1 MRDEA
6 EHEGDSEAGGIGTGR
21 SRDAAGV
28 SAFVLREANVLDES
42 GGFGGPLDVHVADG
56 RVVAVG
62 ENLPAGDATA
72 LDFSGLWVLPGIF
85 DCHDHVALSSIDGY
99 ECLRR
104 PLSEWVL
111 EAAHQARRTLEAG
124 VTFVRDCGGA
134 DAGMRDAIA
143 RGYVPGPTLFV
154 SIVLISPTGGH
165 GDGFLAGPGFE
176 MSSGYLMPDW
186 PGKPPYLVDGA
197 DSMRHAVRAALR
209 SGADFIKLATTGGL
223 VSDHDQP
230 LISEFTVE
238 EIEAAVQEAAR
249 KGKHVASHAYGG
261 EGLDN
266 AVRAG
271 VRSIEHGGFLTE
283 EQAARMAEAGC
294 WLVPTLSAMRD
305 TLTWAEQ
312 GRLTPPQCEKV
323 LGFGLEL
330 GGAVRLAKEY
340 GVKMASGTD
349 YIMREQH
356 GNNLEE
362 LLLMRQAGLS
372 VEETL
377 LTATIRGAE
386 LCGVDGVYGR
396 VAPGYVFDAIVLDAD
411 PGDLSAFASPGA
423 VTGVFKAGEPV
434 VVHERVREAGLVGAR

>member
-1 MRDEA
+1 MT
-6 EHEGDSEAGGIGTGR
+6 S
-21 SRDAAGV
+21 
-28 SAFVLREANVLDES
+28 FVLHGANVLDES
-42 GGFGGPLDVHVADG
+42 GGFSGPRDVHVADG

-62 ENLPAGDATA
+62 ENLPAAADTLAI
-72 LDFSGLWVLPGIF
+72 DFSDLWVMPGVF

-104 PLSEWVL
+104 PLTQWVL
-111 EAAHQARRTLEAG
+111 EAAHQARLTLQAG

-154 SIVLISPTGGH
+154 SIVLISQTGGH

-186 PGKPPYLVDGA
+186 PGKPPYVVDGPET
-197 DSMRHAVRAALR
+197 MRHAVRAALR

-230 LISEFTVE
+230 LVPELTLE
-238 EIEAAVQEAAR
+238 EIQAAVFEAAR
-249 KGKHVASHAYGG
+249 KGKHVATHAYGG

-283 EQAARMAEAGC
+283 EQAVRMVEAGC

-305 TLTWAEQ
+305 TLQWAEE
-312 GRLTPPQCEKV
+312 GRLTPPQCRKV

-362 LLLMRQAGLS
+362 LLLMRQAGLT

-377 LTATIRGAE
+377 LAATIRGAE
-386 LCGVDGVYGR
+386 LCGVDDVYGR
-396 VAPGYVFDAIVLDAD
+396 IAPGYVFDAIVLETD
-411 PGDLSAFASPGA
+411 PGDLSGFASPGA
-423 VTGVFKAGEPV
+423 VTGVFKAGEAV
-434 VVHERVREAGLVGAR
+434 VQHERVLDAGPAPAASGAAT